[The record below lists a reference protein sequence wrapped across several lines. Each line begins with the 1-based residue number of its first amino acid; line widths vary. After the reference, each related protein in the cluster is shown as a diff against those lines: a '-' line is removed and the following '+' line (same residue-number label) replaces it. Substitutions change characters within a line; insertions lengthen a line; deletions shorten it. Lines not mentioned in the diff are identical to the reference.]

1 MEKILFMIPNL
12 GQGGAEK
19 VLVNLVNNMNK
30 EKFDIT
36 VKTLFDVG
44 VNKKFLKPHINYD
57 YCFKKTFKAN
67 SQILKIF
74 SPEYLYKKFIKE
86 KYDVVISYLEGPTAR
101 IISGCNDPNTIK
113 MCWIHVEQHNK
124 KIASYSFRNY
134 DEARNCYSKF
144 DRIICV
150 SNTVRD
156 DFQNIFHL
164 DNKFNV
170 LYNVNETNDIIQ
182 KGKEEINDISFDN
195 NQINI
200 CGVGRLT
207 EVKRFDRLVRIHEKL
222 INEYDVHT
230 YLLGDG
236 KEKNKLLD
244 YVEKHDLKDSFTF
257 LGYQENPYKYISKMD
272 LFVCCSTAEGFNTAT
287 TEALILGVPVI
298 TTLVSGM
305 QEMLGE
311 NEYGIITENS
321 EEKLYREIKTLLD
334 NKEKLNYYKK
344 QASIRGAFFSTEN
357 TVRAVEKMFEEIL
370 YE

>member
-1 MEKILFMIPNL
+1 MKKILFMIPNL
-12 GQGGAEK
+12 GEGGAEK
-19 VLVNLVNNMNK
+19 VLVNLVNNMDK

-44 VNKKFLKPHINYD
+44 VNKKFLEPHIKYN

-74 SPEYLYKKFIKE
+74 SPEYLYKKFVKE
-86 KYDVVISYLEGPTAR
+86 RFDIVISYLEGPTAR
-101 IISGCNDPNTIK
+101 IISGCDDSNTKKI
-113 MCWIHVEQHNK
+113 CWIHIEQYNK

-150 SNTVRD
+150 SNTVKD
-156 DFQNIFHL
+156 DFQNIFNL
-164 DNKFNV
+164 DNKCLDV
-170 LYNVNETNDIIQ
+170 LYNVNQTNDIIK
-182 KGKEEINDISFDN
+182 KGKEEINDIFFDN
-195 NQINI
+195 NKINI
-200 CGVGRLT
+200 CGVGRLVK
-207 EVKRFDRLVRIHEKL
+207 VKRFDRLIRIHEKL

-236 KEKNKLLD
+236 KERNKLVD
-244 YVEKHDLKDSFTF
+244 YVEKHNLKDSITF
-257 LGYQENPYKYISKMD
+257 LGYQENPYKYISKMN
-272 LFVCCSTAEGFNTAT
+272 LFVCSSTAEGFNTAA

-311 NEYGIITENS
+311 NEYGIITENN
-321 EEKLYREIKTLLD
+321 EEELYREIKTLLN

-344 QASIRGAFFSTEN
+344 QAFIRGAFFNTEN
-357 TVRAVEKMFEEIL
+357 TVKAVENLFL
-370 YE
+370 TLLR